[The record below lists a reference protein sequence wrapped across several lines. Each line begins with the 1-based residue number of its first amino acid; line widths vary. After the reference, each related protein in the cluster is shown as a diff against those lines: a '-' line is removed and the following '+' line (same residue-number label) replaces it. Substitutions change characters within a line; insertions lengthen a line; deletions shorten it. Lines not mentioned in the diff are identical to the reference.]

1 LTELPKYKKDLK
13 ILFKKCRTLYEDLI
27 VVKKVL
33 EILPDER
40 PPFSFRID
48 NLVLD
53 TCTIEIKK

>member
-40 PPFSFRID
+40 PPFSFSID